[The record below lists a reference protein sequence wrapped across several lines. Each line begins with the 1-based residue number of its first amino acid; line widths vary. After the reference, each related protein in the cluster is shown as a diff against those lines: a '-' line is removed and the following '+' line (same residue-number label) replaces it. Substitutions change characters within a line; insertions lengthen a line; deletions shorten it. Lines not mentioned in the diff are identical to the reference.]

1 MSFQNNWTFLTNHA
15 HVLLCI
21 AADTELRLKDIADI
35 VGITERAVHR
45 IVTELADSGYLD
57 VQREG
62 RCNAYKIHSDLPMRH
77 SIESHRNVSDLI
89 QMISG

>member
-21 AADTELRLKDIADI
+21 AADTELRLKEIADI

-45 IVTELADSGYLD
+45 IVTELAESGYLE

-62 RCNAYKIHSDLPMRH
+62 RRNVYIVHSDLPMRH
-77 SIESHRNVSDLI
+77 PVESHRKVSDLI
-89 QMISG
+89 QMING